1 MRNTLYDHGLFS
13 SSDVAVKSI
22 VIGNI
27 SAGGT
32 GKTPFVLWLLNRYAE
47 KSNVAVLSRGY
58 GRKTK
63 GFFEVSA
70 SANAHQIGDE
80 PLLIKQRHPGTSVFV
95 CEDRVAGANKILEQ
109 IPEVG
114 TLILDDAFQHR
125 RFNPGISIL
134 LTTWDQPFT
143 DDWYL
148 PTGNLRDWK
157 GAYARANAVVI
168 TKCPSHLPLGSS
180 EKWRKKIALHSDQK
194 LAFSTIEYGPA
205 IAVFGTVSKEGS
217 KIILISG
224 IADSRP
230 FESHCGSQYEV
241 LKHFKFQDHHSFKPS
256 EIAEIL
262 NSIGSFGESI
272 GIITTEKDATRLKAF
287 SNDLNRTSLSYIPI
301 ETKFLLGEE
310 EITGLTDPYI
320 LDL

>member
-1 MRNTLYDHGLFS
+1 MLYDRGMLS
-13 SSDVAVKSI
+13 STEVGVKSI

-32 GKTPFVLWLLNRYAE
+32 GKTPFVIWLLNRYAV
-47 KSNVAVLSRGY
+47 KSNIAVLSRGY

-63 GFFEVSA
+63 GFFKVSA
-70 SANAHQIGDE
+70 SANAQQVGDE
-80 PLLIKQRHPGTSVFV
+80 PLLIQQRHPGTSVYV
-95 CEDRVAGANKILEQ
+95 CENRVAGAHEILAQ
-109 IPEVG
+109 NPEVSA
-114 TLILDDAFQHR
+114 LILDDAFQHR
-125 RFNPGISIL
+125 RFSPGLSIL

-168 TKCPSHLPLGSS
+168 TKCPSHLPLGSE
-180 EKWRKKIALHSDQK
+180 EKWRKKLALHAEQE
-194 LAFSTIEYGPA
+194 LAFSTIAYGAA
-205 IAVFGTVSKEGS
+205 IPVFGTTIKNGS

-230 FESHCGSQYEV
+230 FESHCNSQYQV
-241 LKHFKFQDHHSFKPS
+241 LKHFKFQDHHSFKPR

-262 NSIGSFGESI
+262 NSIGSFGEPI
-272 GIITTEKDATRLKAF
+272 GIVTTEKDATRLQAF
-287 SNDLNRTSLSYIPI
+287 ANDLAHTSVSYIPI